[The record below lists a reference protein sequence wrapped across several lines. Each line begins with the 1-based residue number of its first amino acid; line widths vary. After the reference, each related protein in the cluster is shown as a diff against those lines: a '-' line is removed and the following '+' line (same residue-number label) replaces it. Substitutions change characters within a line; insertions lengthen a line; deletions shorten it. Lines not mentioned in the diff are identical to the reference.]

1 MLLMNTAMI
10 DIYNTAQWM
19 DVNLDIKLQKI
30 LDKGFYQKEGF
41 VFLNSLFIKTK
52 TSYDSKT
59 FGDQTGYECFTNHIH
74 LEDFVVENFFEQAY
88 LFTEKVFKLWN
99 KAENIGTLKAI
110 IGNREKEVTF
120 RFHLVRPNEYWIDE
134 LTVDVFDE
142 AILIFTSK

>member
-1 MLLMNTAMI
+1 
-10 DIYNTAQWM
+10 
-19 DVNLDIKLQKI
+19 
-30 LDKGFYQKEGF
+30 
-41 VFLNSLFIKTK
+41 
-52 TSYDSKT
+52 
-59 FGDQTGYECFTNHIH
+59 
-74 LEDFVVENFFEQAY
+74 
-88 LFTEKVFKLWN
+88 VFKLWN